1 MIYLILSVMVVILGF
16 TTYNLLTK
24 IEKAEDIIISQQ
36 EYIDKVTETIEYSNV
51 KLTQIDHKGSF
62 EADDEIGWFF
72 KEIKNLQALLDEF
85 NNKRK

>member
-1 MIYLILSVMVVILGF
+1 M
-16 TTYNLLTK
+16 
-24 IEKAEDIIISQQ
+24 SQQ

-72 KEIKNLQALLDEF
+72 KEIKNLQTLLDEF

>member
-1 MIYLILSVMVVILGF
+1 MVVILGF

-24 IEKAEDIIISQQ
+24 IEKAEDIISTQQ
-36 EYIDKVTETIEYSNV
+36 DYIDKVTDAIDYSNI
-51 KLTQIDHKGSF
+51 KLTEIDHKGSF

-72 KEIKNLQALLDEF
+72 KEIKNLQTLLNEF

>member
-1 MIYLILSVMVVILGF
+1 MIYTILSLMVVILGF

-24 IEKAEDIIISQQ
+24 IEKAEDIISTQQ
-36 EYIDKVTETIEYSNV
+36 DYIDKVTDAIDYSNI
-51 KLTQIDHKGSF
+51 KLTEIDHKGSF

-72 KEIKNLQALLDEF
+72 KEIKNLQTLLNEF

>member
-1 MIYLILSVMVVILGF
+1 MVVILGF

-36 EYIDKVTETIEYSNV
+36 EYIDKVTETIEYSNI

>member
-72 KEIKNLQALLDEF
+72 KEIKNLQTLLDEF